1 MTRKKLLCIGEC
13 MVELSQSGQDTYRR
27 GFAGDTFNTAW
38 YARRLLPDDWQ
49 VGYLSAIGTDA
60 VSGEMRAFM
69 EAGGVDTGSLR
80 EIPDR
85 TVGLYMISTDKG
97 ERSFSYWRSHAAARL
112 LAEDEAWIDAQ
123 LTAVNMI
130 HFSGIT
136 LAILSPDHRT
146 RLCNALNRARKNGTR
161 VSFDTN
167 LRPRLWDSEDAMKE
181 GLLLGASAADIVLPS
196 FDEETGLFGDALP
209 DDTIRR
215 YTDQGAEIVVV
226 KNGESPL
233 TAFSQETG
241 QFTLTPTPVTNPVDT
256 TAAGDSFAA
265 GLLAR
270 LATGASLQDA
280 AETAMALAGQVIQ
293 SHGAL
298 VPDIFEKGFDA

>member
-1 MTRKKLLCIGEC
+1 MTRKRLLCIGEC
-13 MVELSQSGQDTYRR
+13 MVELAQTGQDTYRR

-49 VGYLSAIGTDA
+49 VGYLSAIGSDA

-69 EAGGVDTGSLR
+69 EDGGVDTTSLR

-112 LAEDEAWIDAQ
+112 LAEDEDWLDQQ
-123 LTAVNMI
+123 LADVDMI
-130 HFSGIT
+130 HFSGIS
-136 LAILSPDHRT
+136 LAILSPEHRT
-146 RLCNALNRARKNGTR
+146 RLCNALNRARKTGAT

-167 LRPRLWDSEDAMKE
+167 LRPRLWDSTDAMKA

-196 FDEETGLFGDALP
+196 FDEETELFGDALP

-215 YTDQGAEIVVV
+215 YQDQGADTVVV
-226 KNGESPL
+226 KNGGSPL
-233 TAFSQETG
+233 TATSAATG
-241 QFTLTPTPVTNPVDT
+241 QFSLTPNPVTNLVDT

-265 GLLAR
+265 ALLAG
-270 LATGASLQDA
+270 LATGQPLRTA
-280 AETAMALAGQVIQ
+280 AQSAMELAAQVIQ
-293 SHGAL
+293 AHGAL
-298 VPDIFEKGFDA
+298 VPQIFQKGKTT